1 MVTVLGGLY
10 SIFTKVLPQVATKE
24 VPRCIDV
31 AKLIIFISNNGGKKP
46 NLVKLFFP
54 RS

>member
-10 SIFTKVLPQVATKE
+10 SIFTKVLLQVATKE

-31 AKLIIFISNNGGKKP
+31 AKLIIFISSNGGKKT
-46 NLVKLFFP
+46 KLGEIVF
-54 RS
+54 S